1 MGGLLYFLHF
11 FILVCSFLYVMCK
24 VSPDCDLIMLP
35 AADKKTVWSIF
46 NQELLERAISVP
58 QLPYFCKVWRTDE
71 HCRKLKIRKWLRF
84 AKCTTCIDF
93 RKRRSEAKTTT
104 EKDVALVLTSRVL
117 VLYMNL
123 MTESGAPI
131 KLVTVII
138 CSLSQTYKYQ

>member
-1 MGGLLYFLHF
+1 MYLLARFFVFLFFFCFFFVLFVFVCFCFFLVGGLLYFLHF
-11 FILVCSFLYVMCK
+11 FILICSFLYVMCK

-46 NQELLERAISVP
+46 NQELLERAINVP
-58 QLPYFCKVWRTDE
+58 KLPYFCKVWRTDE

-104 EKDVALVLTSRVL
+104 EKDVVKKEERLHH
-117 VLYMNL
+117 M
-123 MTESGAPI
+123 
-131 KLVTVII
+131 
-138 CSLSQTYKYQ
+138 

>member
-1 MGGLLYFLHF
+1 
-11 FILVCSFLYVMCK
+11 MCK

-46 NQELLERAISVP
+46 NQELLERAINVP
-58 QLPYFCKVWRTDE
+58 KLPYFCKVWRTDE

-104 EKDVALVLTSRVL
+104 EKDVVKKEERLHH
-117 VLYMNL
+117 M
-123 MTESGAPI
+123 
-131 KLVTVII
+131 
-138 CSLSQTYKYQ
+138 